1 VLARVLQHRL
11 ALRAA
16 LSALALALIAYGVL
30 THAAKG
36 RTLAPALPAKAL
48 SGAPTTVAALHG
60 HPTAVVFYAAWCTD
74 CHVEAP
80 AVARFASSSAGRGR
94 IVAVDDDDFGDPHA
108 FVSHYRW
115 NFPVLSDPDGIA
127 SDAYGVL
134 HLPTTVILN
143 ADGHI
148 VARDPGPQTVASL
161 TDALAAAR

>member
-1 VLARVLQHRL
+1 VLARVLQHRF

-16 LSALALALIAYGVL
+16 LAALALALIAFGVL

-36 RTLAPALPAKAL
+36 RTLAPPLPAKTLA
-48 SGAPTTVAALHG
+48 GPPTSLAALHG

-80 AVARFASSSAGRGR
+80 AVARFADSPAGRGR
-94 IVAVDDDDFGDPHA
+94 IVAVDDDDFDNPRS
-108 FVSHYRW
+108 FVSHYSW
-115 NFPVLSDPDGIA
+115 SFPVLSDPDGNT

-148 VARDPGPQTVASL
+148 VARDEGPQTVASL
-161 TDALAAAR
+161 THALQAAG